1 MKEQDK
7 DWSYY
12 LVNPIEEEEDEDE
25 EKPRTIGKE
34 VIDQY
39 RRFFEK

>member
-1 MKEQDK
+1 MEQNK

-12 LVNPIEEEEDEDE
+12 LVNPIEEEEDED
-25 EKPRTIGKE
+25 KKSRTIGKE

-39 RRFFEK
+39 RRLFEK